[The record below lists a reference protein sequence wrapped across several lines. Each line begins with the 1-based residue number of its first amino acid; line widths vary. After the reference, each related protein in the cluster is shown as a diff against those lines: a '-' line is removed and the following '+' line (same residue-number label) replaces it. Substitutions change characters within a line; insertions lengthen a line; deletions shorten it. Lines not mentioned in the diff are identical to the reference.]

1 MVNKHHLKTLA
12 SVCVSYS
19 HGYYKKATKVPKVLV
34 PLCLTK
40 TSQQMREQ
48 WFQFFP
54 QVRHVCR
61 LKKYWKCLNG
71 NMALWKCGRQCQ
83 KKASQL
89 SSTLFIK
96 KCAFHITAITLTFS
110 NINMWNLSQSQCV
123 CGPLRWSMYLKHV
136 YCFQSNLWKF
146 RCTSRTAF
154 SWIRTFFRWMTKIN
168 IQKIYRFLHF
178 ETSII
183 RNCKRTWYLHS
194 SLKND
199 QNYTASK
206 WRDEKIN
213 AYTR

>member
-1 MVNKHHLKTLA
+1 MV
-12 SVCVSYS
+12 SVLSTSTSCMQ
-19 HGYYKKATKVPKVLV
+19 TKKVLKMPKRQHGLMEMWAAV
-34 PLCLTK
+34 P
-40 TSQQMREQ
+40 
-48 WFQFFP
+48 
-54 QVRHVCR
+54 
-61 LKKYWKCLNG
+61 
-71 NMALWKCGRQCQ
+71 

-89 SSTLFIK
+89 SSMLFIK

-183 RNCKRTWYLHS
+183 RKCKRTWYLHS

-199 QNYTASK
+199 QNHTASK